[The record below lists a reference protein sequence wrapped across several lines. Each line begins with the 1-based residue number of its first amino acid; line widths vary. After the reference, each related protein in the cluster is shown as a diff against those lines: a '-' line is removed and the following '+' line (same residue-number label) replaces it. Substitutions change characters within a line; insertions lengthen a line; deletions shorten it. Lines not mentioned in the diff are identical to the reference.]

1 MMELRAI
8 KMFWQQGAGI
18 NLSVCGYLTEQSV
31 ILELRYV
38 AYLEVFLKTLPDAFI
53 SEWIQ
58 SNDNVQDITKLVAP
72 FLEQLFLFDG
82 CRFGTVKVLW
92 KYYRMV
98 TTSNQ
103 CERSRQ
109 QLKAATMPAPLPNDN
124 NFAEKPEYILSLI
137 GLE

>member
-1 MMELRAI
+1 
-8 KMFWQQGAGI
+8 
-18 NLSVCGYLTEQSV
+18 
-31 ILELRYV
+31 
-38 AYLEVFLKTLPDAFI
+38 
-53 SEWIQ
+53 
-58 SNDNVQDITKLVAP
+58 LVAP
-72 FLEQLFLFDG
+72 FLEQLLLFDG

-98 TTSNQ
+98 TTLNQ
-103 CERSRQ
+103 CERSQQ